1 MVYSR
6 SFRKEIAD
14 VRTFF
19 LALACCLMLTPL
31 FGSSNTPPPASPA
44 DSSAY
49 LRTLALTQNFSLGAP
64 QQVQPTPDG
73 TAVLFL
79 RSGPRDRVLRLFEMN
94 TQTQAVREVLSPE
107 TLLGGKAETL
117 SVAERARRER
127 ARQVLRGFTSFALS
141 EDGTRLLLPFSGK
154 LYVVRRSDA
163 HVTALAGEGW
173 LDARFSP
180 DGTRVAAVKDNELF
194 VIDLAGG
201 QVRQLTHGASDT
213 LTHGV
218 AEFVAQE
225 EMDRFS
231 GFWWSPDGH
240 SLAYEEA
247 DLSPV
252 QTLYIPDPTN
262 PADPPNAFRYPR
274 AGTPNARVRLGVI
287 SQAGGPTVWAK
298 WDSDKYPYL
307 ARVAWKQASAPLTL
321 LVLTRRQQ
329 DAQVLAV
336 DAQSGTTRT
345 LVAEH
350 DPAWINLERNSF
362 VPHWLTGGQ
371 QFLWSTERSGEWQL
385 ELHDKSGALVRA
397 LTPPGF
403 RYAGVE
409 DVDEADGTVTVAGG
423 PDARERQLY
432 RVPLAG
438 GALSLISAGR
448 GVHTAVFAKNHA
460 VYAEGYSGLDGT
472 RTVTLRR
479 ANGEAVAVLPSIAE
493 QPTRLPNLELT
504 QAVTATRTFDAAI
517 LRPHNFD
524 PQKKYPVLVS
534 VYAGPTVKVVQ
545 SVGRA
550 YLEDQWFAD
559 QGFIVVSLDGRGTPG
574 KGRDWERAV
583 AGNLIDIAL
592 EDQVAGVQALGRAHP
607 EMDMSRVGISGWSF
621 GGYFA
626 AMATIRRPDVFACG
640 IAGGTVTDWR
650 EYDTCYTERYLG
662 LPSENPAGYDKSSVL
677 TYAAGLQK
685 PLLLIH
691 GITDD
696 NVYFVNTLKLV
707 EKLYE
712 AGRPFE
718 LLPLTGTHLA
728 GASDPEQNV
737 LLHQRMLSFLQT
749 HLGSAHAAR

>member
-1 MVYSR
+1 MRVLL
-6 SFRKEIAD
+6 F
-14 VRTFF
+14 
-19 LALACCLMLTPL
+19 ALACCLMLNPSLGADSPL
-31 FGSSNTPPPASPA
+31 PTSAPA
-44 DSSAY
+44 DSGAY
-49 LRTLALTQNFSLGAP
+49 LRTLAQTQNFSLGAP

-73 TAVLFL
+73 RAVLFL
-79 RSGPRDRVLRLFEMN
+79 RSGPRDRVLHLFEMN
-94 TQTQAVREVLSPE
+94 TETQVVREVLSPE

-117 SVAERARRER
+117 SVAEKARRER
-127 ARQVLRGFTSFALS
+127 ARQLLRGFTSFALS
-141 EDGTRLLLPFSGK
+141 EDGTLLLLPFSGR
-154 LYVVRRSDA
+154 LYVVRRADA
-163 HVTALAGEGW
+163 HVMPLAGEGW
-173 LDARFSP
+173 LDARFAP
-180 DGTRVAAVKDNELF
+180 DGRRVAAIKDNELF
-194 VIDLAGG
+194 VVDLADNT
-201 QVRQLTHGASDT
+201 VRQLTHGASET

-225 EMDRFS
+225 EMYRFS
-231 GFWWSPDGH
+231 GFWWSPDGQ
-240 SLAYEEA
+240 SIAYEEA

-274 AGTPNARVRLGVI
+274 AGTPNARVRLGII
-287 SQAGGPTVWAK
+287 SVKGGATTWAQ
-298 WDSDKYPYL
+298 WDADKYPYL
-307 ARVAWKQASAPLTL
+307 ARVAWKEPAAPLTL

-336 DAQSGTTRT
+336 DARTGAART

-350 DPAWINLERNSF
+350 DLAWINLERSTF
-362 VPHWLTGGQ
+362 LPHWLVGGQ
-371 QFLWSTERSGEWQL
+371 EFLWSTERNGDRQL
-385 ELHDKSGALVRA
+385 ELRDKEGKLVRA
-397 LTPPGF
+397 LTPVGF
-403 RYAGVE
+403 HYVGTE
-409 DVDEADGTVTVAGG
+409 DVNEAHGTVTVVGG

-432 RVPLAG
+432 HVPLAG
-438 GALSLISAGR
+438 GVPALVSAGQ
-448 GVHTAVFAKNHA
+448 GVHSAVFSKNHT
-460 VYAEGYSGLDGT
+460 VYAEEYLGLDGS
-472 RTVTLRR
+472 RTLTLRR
-479 ANGEAVAVLPSIAE
+479 RDGTQIAVLPSVAE
-493 QPTRLPNLELT
+493 QPTCLPKLELT
-504 QAVTATRTFDAAI
+504 EAVTPSRSFDAAI

-524 PQKKYPVLVS
+524 PHKKYPVLVS

-574 KGRDWERAV
+574 KGRDWERAI
-583 AGNLIDIAL
+583 AGNLIDTALDDQIAGL
-592 EDQVAGVQALGRAHP
+592 QALGHKYP
-607 EMDMSRVGISGWSF
+607 EMDMTRVGVSGWSF

-662 LPSENPAGYDKSSVL
+662 LPAENPAGYDKSSVL
-677 TYAAGLQK
+677 TYAKDLQK

-696 NVYFVNTLKLV
+696 NVYFINTLKLV

-712 AGRPFE
+712 AGRSFD

-737 LLHQRMLSFLQT
+737 LLRQRMLGFLQA
-749 HLGSAHAAR
+749 HLGGGRTAAP

>member
-1 MVYSR
+1 
-6 SFRKEIAD
+6 
-14 VRTFF
+14 
-19 LALACCLMLTPL
+19 MLSPT
-31 FGSSNTPPPASPA
+31 FGSPAPA
-44 DSSAY
+44 GPAAPTDPGAY
-49 LRTLALTQNFSLGAP
+49 LRTLAQTQNFSLGAP
-64 QQVQPTPDG
+64 QQVQLTPDG
-73 TAVLFL
+73 RAVLFL
-79 RSGPRDRVLRLFEMN
+79 RSGPRDRVLRLFEMDMESR
-94 TQTQAVREVLSPE
+94 AVRALLSPDA
-107 TLLGGKAETL
+107 LLNGKAETL

-127 ARQVLRGFTSFALS
+127 ARQLGRGFTSFGMS
-141 EDGTRLLLPFSGK
+141 EDGALLLLPFSGK
-154 LYVVRRSDA
+154 LYVVRRLDA
-163 HVTALAGEGW
+163 HVTPLAGEGW
-173 LDARFSP
+173 LDARFAP
-180 DGTRVAAVKDNELF
+180 DGKRVAAIKDNELF
-194 VIDLAGG
+194 VIDLADNTA
-201 QVRQLTHGASDT
+201 RQLTHGGSET

-231 GFWWSPDGH
+231 GFWWSPDSQ

-287 SQAGGPTVWAK
+287 SVKGGPTTWAQ
-298 WDSDKYPYL
+298 WDSNKYPYL
-307 ARVAWKQASAPLTL
+307 ARVAWKEPSAPLTL
-321 LVLTRRQQ
+321 LVLSRRQQ

-336 DAQSGTTRT
+336 DART
-345 LVAEH
+345 GRTQALVAEH
-350 DPAWINLERNSF
+350 DPAWINLERSTF
-362 VPHWLTGGQ
+362 LPHWLAGGK
-371 QFLWSTERSGEWQL
+371 QFLWSTERGGDWQL
-385 ELHDKSGALVRA
+385 ELHDRSGAFVRA

-409 DVDEADGTVTVAGG
+409 DVSEADGTVTIAGG

-438 GALSLISAGR
+438 GAPTPISTGQ
-448 GVHTAVFAKNHA
+448 GIHSAVFSKNHA
-460 VYAEGYSGLDGT
+460 VYAEGYSGLDGS

-479 ANGEAVAVLPSIAE
+479 ANGEQIAVLPSVAE
-493 QPTRLPNLELT
+493 TPTILPHLELT
-504 QAVTATRTFDAAI
+504 QAVTPHRTFDAAI
-517 LRPHNFD
+517 LRPHHFD
-524 PQKKYPVLVS
+524 AHGHYPVLVS

-545 SVGRA
+545 SAARA

-592 EDQVAGVQALGRAHP
+592 DDQVAGLQALGRKYP
-607 EMDMSRVGISGWSF
+607 ELDMSRVGISGWSF

-677 TYAAGLQK
+677 TYASSLQK

-737 LLHQRMLSFLQT
+737 LLHRRMLDFLQA
-749 HLGSAHAAR
+749 HLGSAHAARP

>member
-1 MVYSR
+1 MRFSL
-6 SFRKEIAD
+6 F
-14 VRTFF
+14 
-19 LALACCLMLTPL
+19 ALASCLMLTPS
-31 FGSSNTPPPASPA
+31 FVSADAPSPAVPASA
-44 DSSAY
+44 GAY
-49 LRTLALTQNFSLGAP
+49 LRTLAQTQNFSLGAP

-73 TAVLFL
+73 RAVLFL

-94 TQTQAVREVLSPE
+94 AQTQAVREVLAPE
-107 TLLGGKAETL
+107 ALLGGKAETL

-127 ARQVLRGFTSFALS
+127 ARQVLRGFTSFGMS
-141 EDGTRLLLPFSGK
+141 DDGTLLLLPFSGK
-154 LYVVRRSDA
+154 LYVVRRADA
-163 HVTALAGEGW
+163 HVTPLPGAGW
-173 LDARFSP
+173 LDARLSP
-180 DGTRVAAVKDNELF
+180 DGTHVAAVKDNELF
-194 VIDLAGG
+194 VITLADS
-201 QVRQLTHGASDT
+201 QMRQLTHGASDT
-213 LTHGV
+213 LTHGL

-225 EMDRFS
+225 EMDRFG
-231 GFWWSPDGH
+231 GFWWSPDGQK
-240 SLAYEEA
+240 LAYEEA
-247 DLSPV
+247 ALSPV

-274 AGTPNARVRLGVI
+274 AGTPNARVRLGVVPI
-287 SQAGGPTVWAK
+287 AGGPTAWAQ
-298 WDSDKYPYL
+298 WDTDKYPYL
-307 ARVAWKQASAPLTL
+307 ARVAWKEASAPLTV

-336 DAQSGTTRT
+336 DAQTGATRT
-345 LVAEH
+345 LLAEH
-350 DPAWINLERNSF
+350 DPAWINLERSTF
-362 VPHWLTGGQ
+362 LPHWLAGGQ
-371 QFLWSTERSGEWQL
+371 QFLWSTERGGDWQL

-397 LTPPGF
+397 LTPVGF
-403 RYAGVE
+403 HYAGVE
-409 DVDEADGTVTVAGG
+409 EVNETDGTVTIAGG

-432 RVPLAG
+432 RVPLDG
-438 GALSLISAGR
+438 GAPVPVSTGR
-448 GVHTAVFAKNHA
+448 GIHTAVFSKNHA
-460 VYAEGYSGLDGT
+460 VYAEGFSGLDGS
-472 RTVTLRR
+472 RTVTLRH
-479 ANGEAVAVLPSIAE
+479 ADGTPIAVLPSIAE
-493 QPTRLPNLELT
+493 QPTVLPRLELT
-504 QAVTATRTFDAAI
+504 EAVTPARVFDAAV
-517 LRPHNFD
+517 LRPHSFD
-524 PQKKYPVLVS
+524 PHKRYLVLVS

-545 SVGRA
+545 SVSRA

-583 AGNLIDIAL
+583 SGNLIDIAL
-592 EDQVAGVQALGRAHP
+592 DDQVAGLQALGRKYP
-607 EMDMSRVGISGWSF
+607 EMDMSRVAVSGWSF

-677 TYAAGLQK
+677 TYARNLQR

-737 LLHQRMLSFLQT
+737 LLHERMLHFLQA
-749 HLGSAHAAR
+749 HLAPAPAARP